1 MEESPQHTKRLF
13 HLVFVSKKVTEVVIM
28 LQIRHIHVS
37 ASHYF
42 ISEIPEFGL
51 PKLRNFGMYKR
62 PEIQEFR
69 NSEILEL
76 QSLVAIFTDTR
87 VCIGLHATTD
97 KEKDKQIGRYSSSKG
112 KRTRSQ
118 VFFFKKKLCD
128 IGPNQNL

>member
-1 MEESPQHTKRLF
+1 MAHFVPKRSHRSGNYVANSSHTCFCIPLF
-13 HLVFVSKKVTEVVIM
+13 H
-28 LQIRHIHVS
+28 
-37 ASHYF
+37 
-42 ISEIPEFGL
+42 
-51 PKLRNFGMYKR
+51 
-62 PEIQEFR
+62 FR
-69 NSEILEL
+69 NSGIRVAKTPEFRYVQKTGNSGIPEL

-87 VCIGLHATTD
+87 VYIGLHATTD